1 MEEELV
7 KRNTDCVYFL
17 ASPLTCKKGIDCE
30 FRHSKIAR
38 LNPKECWYWLAGNCL
53 NPTCAFRHP
62 PLDGHGGTPSESSP
76 PSVTSNKTS
85 VPCYFYSNG
94 FCSKGDKCSFLH
106 DTDSNASNGKSSKT
120 ASACNEALALT
131 SENEAAAGN
140 GALARIS
147 ESKAPAGNEELARTS
162 ENKAPAGNEAL
173 ALNSETKA
181 SVGNDTMSAPR
192 ITHLNPSETASKAI
206 VGTRFQHKENLSY
219 FEQRVQRD
227 VPQKSVY
234 TQISTSGDEEAG
246 EIRSDSLPED
256 SSIRTKSHSWTD
268 QSSEDEDDDLVP
280 EERWE
285 SSPGFD
291 VLVDGKSDNLGCDDD
306 QEYFPTLHG
315 EHREL
320 NNRFLGYDFE
330 NPDEYVPEY
339 PDARLLHDRD
349 MYNDCLDTR
358 IIFGNQ
364 GPNPVYTKERMSDS
378 MFSSK
383 RKHMPRELFDGD
395 EDFLDL
401 RDRLRR
407 RRVTDG
413 RSITGLS
420 RRHESL
426 GLFGRPQRHGLGRRL
441 HGRLAS
447 VMGNNTYES
456 LRGNGAFSN
465 GGIQRG
471 SLRHAQE
478 FRYKKHHKE
487 RRPAKQQFP
496 WSEISKKPFP
506 REKRCAG
513 QPTTFTGPKSLAQ
526 IREEKRKAEENG
538 GSIGVPKRARRT
550 VDFQGPKPL
559 KEILKEKGKIP
570 D

>member
-1 MEEELV
+1 M
-7 KRNTDCVYFL
+7 
-17 ASPLTCKKGIDCE
+17 
-30 FRHSKIAR
+30 
-38 LNPKECWYWLAGNCL
+38 
-53 NPTCAFRHP
+53 
-62 PLDGHGGTPSESSP
+62 
-76 PSVTSNKTS
+76 
-85 VPCYFYSNG
+85 
-94 FCSKGDKCSFLH
+94 H
-106 DTDSNASNGKSSKT
+106 DTDGNASNGKSSKT
-120 ASACNEALALT
+120 ASACNEALALS
-131 SENEAAAGN
+131 SENEAVAGD
-140 GALARIS
+140 GA
-147 ESKAPAGNEELARTS
+147 LARTS
-162 ENKAPAGNEAL
+162 ENKAPARNEAH

-181 SVGNDTMSAPR
+181 SAGNDTMSAPR
-192 ITHLNPSETASKAI
+192 ITHLNPSETASKAT
-206 VGTRFQHKENLSY
+206 VDTRFQHKENLSY
-219 FEQRVQRD
+219 FEPPVQRD

-234 TQISTSGDEEAG
+234 TQIFVSGDEEAG
-246 EIRSDSLPED
+246 EIRSLSLPED
-256 SSIRTKSHSWTD
+256 SSIRTRSHSWTY

-291 VLVDGKSDNLGCDDD
+291 VLVDGESDNLGCDDD

-320 NNRFLGYDFE
+320 HNHFLDYDFE

-339 PDARLLHDRD
+339 PDAKLLHDRD

-364 GPNPVYTKERMSDS
+364 GPIPIYMKERMSDS

-447 VMGNNTYES
+447 VIGNNTYES

-478 FRYKKHHKE
+478 YRYRKHREE
-487 RRPAKQQFP
+487 RRLAKQQFP
-496 WSEISKKPFP
+496 WSSEISKKPFP
-506 REKRCAG
+506 REKRCAGQAG

-538 GSIGVPKRARRT
+538 GSIGIPKRARRST

-559 KEILKEKGKIP
+559 NEILKEKAKIP